1 MEELPR
7 MTRPRIA
14 LGSFMLE
21 SNGHSP
27 VATREEFEASCWL
40 EGAAL
45 EADLAGAAPR
55 ASTGLTGFMRAMD
68 GGRPWQPIF
77 TIAAAT
83 GASGP
88 IDQTVFDDICAR
100 LVAGLRAATPL
111 DGVFLALHGAATATV
126 DRDPDGTLLRL
137 VREVVGP
144 EVPVLATLDLHCNVS
159 WEMVKQAD
167 MLCGFITNP
176 HVDQAERGAECAG
189 VMRAMLGGMR
199 PRMAFA
205 KLPFIPPATSQNTAG
220 GPYAD
225 AIAYGQRF
233 LDHEV
238 LNVSVVSGFSLGDTP
253 KNGLSVMV
261 TTRTDAVRAQAVA
274 ADIAAWIWS
283 TRAKWVTNL
292 TSLEDATRMALEAG
306 RDPSK
311 PSLLFAD
318 VADNPGGG
326 GRGNTTYILEA
337 FVKAG
342 VEGAVFGIHNDP
354 ALAAEAHAKGLGA
367 RFLARF
373 NRDETNVFSKPFEA
387 EAVVEALS
395 DGEVVGRRGIYRGRT
410 VSLGATALLRIG
422 GVRVAVV
429 TQRRQLAE
437 PRMIESLGVDLRAA
451 RSLVVK
457 SRGHFRAGF
466 DDIFAPECI
475 IEVDVPGLTTVVLSR
490 VPWREVKR
498 PIYPLDPEMDWTP
511 PAPQDVPVRGG

>member
-1 MEELPR
+1 MAKA
-7 MTRPRIA
+7 PRIA
-14 LGSFMLE
+14 LGGFMLE
-21 SNGHSP
+21 SNGHAP
-27 VATREEFEASCWL
+27 VATRAEFEASCWL

-45 EADLAGAAPR
+45 AADLAKPAPR
-55 ASTGLTGFMRAMD
+55 APGGLSGFIAALD
-68 GGRPWQPIF
+68 AGRPWEPVF
-77 TIAAAT
+77 TLAT
-83 GASGP
+83 SAGASGP
-88 IDQTVFDDICAR
+88 MDQAVFDEVCDRIT
-100 LVAGLRAATPL
+100 AGIRAAMPV

-126 DRDPDGTLLRL
+126 DRDPDGTLLRK

-144 EVPVLATLDLHCNVS
+144 EVPVLATLDLHTNVS
-159 WEMVKQAD
+159 WEMVRQAD

-176 HVDQAERGAECAG
+176 HVDQAERGAECAA

-199 PRMAFA
+199 PKMAYV
-205 KLPFIPPATSQNTAG
+205 KLPFIPPATSQNTAF
-220 GPYAD
+220 GPYAE
-225 AIAYGQRF
+225 ALAHGRGF

-238 LNVSVVSGFSLGDTP
+238 LNVSIVSGFSLGDTP
-253 KNGLSVMV
+253 KNGLTVMV
-261 TTRTDAVRAQAVA
+261 TTRTDAKRAQGVA
-274 ADIAAWIWS
+274 SDIAAWIWS

-306 RDPSK
+306 RDATK

-342 VEGAVFGIHNDP
+342 VQGAVFGIHNDP
-354 ALAAEAHAKGLGA
+354 ALAAEAHAKGVGA

-387 EAVVEALS
+387 EAVVEALT
-395 DGEVVGRRGIYRGRT
+395 DGSVVGRRGIYNGRT
-410 VSLGATALLRIG
+410 VSTGATALLRIG

-429 TQRRQLAE
+429 TLRRQLAE
-437 PRMIESLGVDLRAA
+437 PRMVESLGVDLRAV

-466 DDIFAPECI
+466 DDIWTRERI
-475 IEVDVPGLTTVVLSR
+475 IEVDVPGLTTVVLTR
-490 VPWREVKR
+490 VPWREVPR
-498 PIYPLDPEMDWTP
+498 PIYPLDPDMQWTP
-511 PAPQDVPVRGG
+511 PAPAEVQVRG